1 MLRSNS
7 IYYLIRFLTW
17 FQKWKVSNGFPVEST
32 EISVLLEQDS
42 KHSENFENIV
52 LRISQ
57 LLARVMTI
65 RTYCSTLFEM
75 NKKSRPKFWYF
86 RSFSKWSFRSLWDI
100 LVINRHF
107 WKINYMDVIV
117 LIILRI
123 LMYWLLKTKFFFLYF
138 AIFLKFPKSENRAV
152 LWTSMVCLSL

>member
-1 MLRSNS
+1 MLRSSS
-7 IYYLIRFLTW
+7 IYCLIRFLTW
-17 FQKWKVSNGFPVEST
+17 FQKWKVSNWFPVEST

-65 RTYCSTLFEM
+65 RTNCSTLLEM
-75 NKKSRPKFWYF
+75 NKKSRPKFGDF

-100 LVINRHF
+100 LVIIRHF
-107 WKINYMDVIV
+107 WKINYMDVII

-123 LMYWLLKTKFFFLYF
+123 LMYWLLKTKIFFLYY
-138 AIFLKFPKSENRAV
+138 AIFLKLAKSEIRAV

>member
-1 MLRSNS
+1 MLRSSS
-7 IYYLIRFLTW
+7 IYCLMRFLTW

-32 EISVLLEQDS
+32 ENSVLLEQDS

-65 RTYCSTLFEM
+65 RTNCSTLLEM
-75 NKKSRPKFWYF
+75 SKKSRPKFGVF

-100 LVINRHF
+100 LVMIGHF
-107 WKINYMDVIV
+107 WKINYMDVII

-123 LMYWLLKTKFFFLYF
+123 LMYWLLKTKIFFLYY
-138 AIFLKFPKSENRAV
+138 AIFLKLAKSEIRAV

>member
-1 MLRSNS
+1 M
-7 IYYLIRFLTW
+7 
-17 FQKWKVSNGFPVEST
+17 EST
-32 EISVLLEQDS
+32 ENSVLLEQDS

-65 RTYCSTLFEM
+65 RTNCSTLLEM
-75 NKKSRPKFWYF
+75 NKKSRPKFGDF

-100 LVINRHF
+100 LVIIRHF
-107 WKINYMDVIV
+107 WKINYMDVII

-123 LMYWLLKTKFFFLYF
+123 LMYWLLKTKIFFLYY
-138 AIFLKFPKSENRAV
+138 AIFLKLAKSEIRAV